1 MLRQPE
7 LRDINTSQRL
17 KTIKK
22 VSAKRTHKMKK
33 LLTLS
38 ALLLSSLPSRAPTP
52 QYALAVSA
60 QPNRGAA
67 TFLASTSVLTGNA
80 YVFTSPATA
89 INANPAGIAH
99 VCYWLDRAATGTA
112 DHCEFAT
119 PYDLKGTFACA
130 NAAGNCGAA
139 WNTAALPDGWHA
151 LTQVVTLSTGA
162 TEVDAT
168 PFRIYNGSL
177 LSLSATYDDGS
188 AVTGSV
194 VLQSQSL
201 SSASSAPATI
211 ATLPLA
217 TGAASHKLVLQT
229 DTIYIVAV
237 LRTDGTTLA
246 AFPFALPS
254 ILKVDPASLR
264 SAAISVVFRLA
275 DQSLKQATPQV
286 TFAF

>member
-1 MLRQPE
+1 
-7 LRDINTSQRL
+7 
-17 KTIKK
+17 
-22 VSAKRTHKMKK
+22 MKK
-33 LLTLS
+33 LLALS
-38 ALLLSSLPSRAPTP
+38 ALLLPALPLRAQTP

-60 QPNRGAA
+60 QPNRSAA
-67 TFLASTSVLTGNA
+67 TFLSSTSVLTGNV
-80 YVFTSPATA
+80 YVFTSSASA
-89 INANPAGIAH
+89 LNANPAGIAH

-119 PYDLKGTFACA
+119 QYDLKGTFACA

-139 WNTAALPDGWHA
+139 WNTTTLPDGWHT

-188 AVTGSV
+188 AVSGSV
-194 VLQSQSL
+194 VLQSL
-201 SSASSAPATI
+201 SGASSAPATI
-211 ATLPLA
+211 ATLPLVA
-217 TGAASHKLVLQT
+217 SAASYKLVLQT
-229 DTIYIVAV
+229 DTIYVVAV
-237 LRTDGTTLA
+237 LRTDGTPLA
-246 AFPFALPS
+246 ACPFALPS

-264 SAAISVVFRLA
+264 SAAISVVFHLA

-286 TFAF
+286 TFSF

>member
-1 MLRQPE
+1 
-7 LRDINTSQRL
+7 
-17 KTIKK
+17 
-22 VSAKRTHKMKK
+22 MKK
-33 LLTLS
+33 LLALS
-38 ALLLSSLPSRAPTP
+38 AFLLPALPLRAQTP

-60 QPNRGAA
+60 QPNRSAA
-67 TFLASTSVLTGNA
+67 TFLSSTSVLTGNA
-80 YVFTSPATA
+80 YVFTSSASA
-89 INANPAGIAH
+89 INANPAGVAH
-99 VCYWLDRAATGTA
+99 VCYWLDRAATATA

-139 WNTAALPDGWHA
+139 WNTTALPDGWHT
-151 LTQVVTLSTGA
+151 LTQVVSTSTGA
-162 TEVDAT
+162 TEIDAT

-188 AVTGSV
+188 AVSGSV
-194 VLQSQSL
+194 VLQSQAL
-201 SSASSAPATI
+201 SSASDAPTTLATM
-211 ATLPLA
+211 PLA
-217 TGAASHKLVLQT
+217 TGAAGHKLVLQT
-229 DTIYIVAV
+229 DTIYTATV
-237 LRTDGTTLA
+237 LRSDGTTLA
-246 AFPFALPS
+246 TFPFALPS

>member
-1 MLRQPE
+1 
-7 LRDINTSQRL
+7 
-17 KTIKK
+17 
-22 VSAKRTHKMKK
+22 MKK
-33 LLTLS
+33 LLALS
-38 ALLLSSLPSRAPTP
+38 ELLLPALPLRAQTP

-67 TFLASTSVLTGNA
+67 TFLSSASVLTRNA
-80 YVFTSPATA
+80 YVFTSQAVA
-89 INANPAGIAH
+89 INPNPAGIAH

-112 DHCEFAT
+112 DRCEFVT
-119 PYDLKGTFACA
+119 PYDFRGTFTCA

-139 WNTAALPDGWHA
+139 WNTTTLPDGWHT

-177 LSLSATYDDGS
+177 LSLNATYDDGS
-188 AVTGSV
+188 AVTGTA
-194 VLQSQSL
+194 VLQSLGTSN
-201 SSASSAPATI
+201 AVTTI

-217 TGAASHKLVLQT
+217 AGAASHKLVLQT

-254 ILKVDPASLR
+254 ILRVDPASLR